1 MVGARRQVELGK
13 ATLKTRKAEKRTPTD
28 AFLRK
33 RKNAS
38 GGVEARFLSCGVC
51 GVEFCTGG
59 ACRAFDY
66 DSFKRTAAAPHQAA
80 LLQAAGE
87 QAPADSAQRQAN
99 RRPTRKKKKKP
110 PPPPPPPDSGKRP
123 SKPDAAAVIAVKTTA
138 ARDPGVPPQRNRVG
152 SRPTDG
158 VRKTATG
165 GVVVAGSAAAQRPEL
180 SKTKRPVK

>member
-1 MVGARRQVELGK
+1 MVGPRRQVELGK
-13 ATLKTRKAEKRTPTD
+13 ATLKTRKAEKRTPVD

-110 PPPPPPPDSGKRP
+110 PPDSGKRP
-123 SKPDAAAVIAVKTTA
+123 SKPDTAAAVIAVKTTA
-138 ARDPGVPPQRNRVG
+138 ARDPGVPQQRNRVG
-152 SRPTDG
+152 SRPVDG
-158 VRKTATG
+158 VRKTAAG
-165 GVVVAGSAAAQRPEL
+165 GVVVAAGSAAAQKPEL